1 MLIAPTSLLRFMMDA
16 SLQLT
21 CLVIHSLD
29 IYYQDYLDNGFGNP
43 HYVQTL
49 NHPLVVASNLRI
61 NRNQD
66 YIKDGFFQVNQSR

>member
-1 MLIAPTSLLRFMMDA
+1 MMDG

-21 CLVIHSLD
+21 CLVIPSFRH
-29 IYYQDYLDNGFGNP
+29 IYQDYIDNGFGNP

-66 YIKDGFFQVNQSR
+66 YIKDGFFQVNQSH